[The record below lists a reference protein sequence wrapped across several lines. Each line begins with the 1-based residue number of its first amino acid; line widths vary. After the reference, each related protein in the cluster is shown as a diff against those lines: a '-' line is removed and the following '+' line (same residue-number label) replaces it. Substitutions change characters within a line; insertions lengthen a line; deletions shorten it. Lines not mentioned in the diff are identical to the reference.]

1 MSHDTTK
8 DPRIIVANLACA
20 LLKKSVKLKP
30 VVQLKISRDRLTGP
44 AAACESAVMMLMYMY
59 QEPEV
64 LAFSEP
70 LKNLDPALKT
80 IAEAYEK
87 LISSKD
93 DHSWL
98 RANIRWCLRI
108 LSGLGDRF
116 GNSGA
121 TLAAGVDLVVVQVR
135 NVTKQGNFLK
145 TIVTDGADNY
155 TVVTNLTGVETD
167 SKLAV
172 AFLPP
177 REIGGT
183 VSEAMFL
190 SSGKRTEAPGT
201 VLSEEQVDAK
211 EAAGILFEEVAKQH
225 K

>member
-1 MSHDTTK
+1 MAHDTTK
-8 DPRIIVANLACA
+8 DPRIIVANLACV

-30 VVQLKISRDRLTGP
+30 VVPLKISRDQLTGL
-44 AAACESAVMMLMYMY
+44 AAACESAVMTLMYMY
-59 QEPEV
+59 QEPGT
-64 LAFSEP
+64 LAYSQQVMDMVE
-70 LKNLDPALKT
+70 AAKT

-93 DHSWL
+93 DHSLL

-108 LSGLGDRF
+108 LNGLGDRF
-116 GNSGA
+116 GNPGA
-121 TLAAGVDLVVVQVR
+121 SLAAGVDLVVVQVK
-135 NVTKQGNFLK
+135 NVAKQGSFLK

-190 SSGKRTEAPGT
+190 GSGKRTEAAGT

-211 EAAGILFEEVAKQH
+211 EAASILFEEVAKLH

>member
-1 MSHDTTK
+1 MAYDTTK

-30 VVQLKISRDRLTGP
+30 VVQLKIARDRLTGP
-44 AAACESAVMMLMYMY
+44 AAACESAVMTLMYMY
-59 QEPEV
+59 QEPGA
-64 LAFSEP
+64 LASSEQ
-70 LKNLDPALKT
+70 LTNLARATKT

-87 LISSKD
+87 LITGKD
-93 DHSWL
+93 DHSLL
-98 RANIRWCLRI
+98 RANIRWCLRT
-108 LSGLGDRF
+108 LNGLKDRF
-116 GNSGA
+116 DNSGA

-135 NVTKQGNFLK
+135 NVAKQGNFLK

-155 TVVTNLTGVETD
+155 TVVTNLTGIETG
-167 SKLAV
+167 SKLAA

-190 SSGKRTEAPGT
+190 GGEKRTEAPGT
-201 VLSEEQVDAK
+201 VLSEEQVEAK
-211 EAAGILFEEVAKQH
+211 EAAGILFEEAAKHH

>member
-1 MSHDTTK
+1 MAYDTTK
-8 DPRIIVANLACA
+8 DPRIKVANLACN
-20 LLKKSVKLKP
+20 LLKKCVKQKSGFL
-30 VVQLKISRDRLTGP
+30 LSISRDRLTGL
-44 AAACESAVMMLMYMY
+44 AAACESAVMTLMYMY

-64 LAFSEP
+64 LASSQQVIDLAEAA
-70 LKNLDPALKT
+70 KA
-80 IAEAYEK
+80 IAQAYEK
-87 LISSKD
+87 LISCKD
-93 DHSWL
+93 DQSLL
-98 RANIRWCLRI
+98 RANIRWCLRTVN
-108 LSGLGDRF
+108 GLGDRF
-116 GNSGA
+116 SNSSA

-135 NVTKQGNFLK
+135 NVAKQGGFLK

-155 TVVTNLTGVETD
+155 TVVTNLTDVETD

-190 SSGKRTEAPGT
+190 GSGKRTEAPGT

-211 EAAGILFEEVAKQH
+211 EAAGILYEEAARQPK
-225 K
+225 

>member
-1 MSHDTTK
+1 MAHDTTK

-44 AAACESAVMMLMYMY
+44 AAACESAVMTLMYMY
-59 QEPEV
+59 QEPGA
-64 LAFSEP
+64 LASSEQ
-70 LKNLDPALKT
+70 LTNLAQATKT

-93 DHSWL
+93 DHSLL

-108 LSGLGDRF
+108 LNGLGDRF

-121 TLAAGVDLVVVQVR
+121 SLAAGVDLVVVQVK
-135 NVTKQGNFLK
+135 NVAKQGNFLR
-145 TIVTDGADNY
+145 TIVTDGVDNY

-190 SSGKRTEAPGT
+190 GGGKRTEAPGT
-201 VLSEEQVDAK
+201 MLSEEQVDAK
-211 EAAGILFEEVAKQH
+211 EAAGILFEEVAKHH

>member
-1 MSHDTTK
+1 MAHDTTK

-30 VVQLKISRDRLTGP
+30 VVQLKISRERLTGP
-44 AAACESAVMMLMYMY
+44 AAACESAMMTLMYMY
-59 QEPEV
+59 QEPEA
-64 LAFSEP
+64 LASSEQ
-70 LKNLDPALKT
+70 LTTLAQAAKT

-93 DHSWL
+93 DHSLL

-108 LSGLGDRF
+108 INGLGDRF

-121 TLAAGVDLVVVQVR
+121 TLAAGVDLVVVQVK
-135 NVTKQGNFLK
+135 NVVKQGNFLK
-145 TIVTDGADNY
+145 TTVTDGADNY
-155 TVVTNLTGVETD
+155 TVVTNLSGVETN

-190 SSGKRTEAPGT
+190 GSEKRTEVPGT

-211 EAAGILFEEVAKQH
+211 EAAGILFEEVAKHH

>member
-1 MSHDTTK
+1 MAHDTTR

-30 VVQLKISRDRLTGP
+30 VVQLKISRDRLTGL
-44 AAACESAVMMLMYMY
+44 AAACESAVMTLMYMY

-64 LAFSEP
+64 LASSEQ
-70 LKNLDPALKT
+70 LVKLAQTAKA

-87 LISSKD
+87 LIVSKD
-93 DHSWL
+93 DHSLL
-98 RANIRWCLRI
+98 RANIRWCLRT
-108 LSGLGDRF
+108 LNGLRDRF
-116 GNSGA
+116 NNSGS

-135 NVTKQGNFLK
+135 NVAKQGNFLK
-145 TIVTDGADNY
+145 TIVTNGSENY
-155 TVVTNLTGVETD
+155 TIVTNLTGIETD
-167 SKLAV
+167 SKLTV

-190 SSGKRTEAPGT
+190 GSGKRIEDPGT
-201 VLSEEQVDAK
+201 VLSEEQVEAK
-211 EAAGILFEEVAKQH
+211 EIAGILFEEAAKHH

>member
-1 MSHDTTK
+1 MAHDTTK

-30 VVQLKISRDRLTGP
+30 VVQLKISRDRLTAS
-44 AAACESAVMMLMYMY
+44 AAACESAVMTLMYIY
-59 QEPEV
+59 QEPEN
-64 LAFSEP
+64 LASSEQ
-70 LKNLDPALKT
+70 LTNLAKATDT

-93 DHSWL
+93 DHSLL

-108 LSGLGDRF
+108 LNGLGDRF
-116 GNSGA
+116 SNSGA
-121 TLAAGVDLVVVQVR
+121 TMAAGVDLVVVQVR
-135 NVTKQGNFLK
+135 NMAKQGNFLK
-145 TIVTDGADNY
+145 TIVTDRDNNY
-155 TVVTNLTGVETD
+155 TIVTNLTNIETD

-183 VSEAMFL
+183 ISEAMFL
-190 SSGKRTEAPGT
+190 SSEKRTEDPGT

-211 EAAGILFEEVAKQH
+211 EAAAILFKEAAIYH

>member
-1 MSHDTTK
+1 MAHDTTK

-30 VVQLKISRDRLTGP
+30 VVQLKISRDRLTEP
-44 AAACESAVMMLMYMY
+44 AAACESAVMTLMYMY
-59 QEPEV
+59 QEPEALV
-64 LAFSEP
+64 SSQP
-70 LKNLDPALKT
+70 LKNLTPALKT

-93 DHSWL
+93 DHSLL

-108 LSGLGDRF
+108 LNGLGDRF

-121 TLAAGVDLVVVQVR
+121 SLAAGVDLVVVQVR
-135 NVTKQGNFLK
+135 NVAKQGNFLK

-190 SSGKRTEAPGT
+190 GSGKRTEAPGT
-201 VLSEEQVDAK
+201 MLSEEQVDAK

>member
-1 MSHDTTK
+1 MAHDTTK

-20 LLKKSVKLKP
+20 LLKKSVNLKP
-30 VVQLKISRDRLTGP
+30 VVQVKIPRERITGP
-44 AAACESAVMMLMYMY
+44 TAACESAVMTLMYMY
-59 QEPEV
+59 QEPGA
-64 LAFSEP
+64 LANSQQVID
-70 LKNLDPALKT
+70 LVKAAKT

-93 DHSWL
+93 DHSLL

-108 LSGLGDRF
+108 LNGLGDRF
-116 GNSGA
+116 CNPGV

-135 NVTKQGNFLK
+135 NVAKSGNFLK

-155 TVVTNLTGVETD
+155 TVVTNLTDVETD

-177 REIGGT
+177 REIGGM

-190 SSGKRTEAPGT
+190 GSGKRPEAPGT
-201 VLSEEQVDAK
+201 VLREEQVDAK
-211 EAAGILFEEVAKQH
+211 EAASILFEEVAKH
-225 K
+225 RK

>member
-1 MSHDTTK
+1 MAHDTTK

-30 VVQLKISRDRLTGP
+30 VVQLKISRDQLTGP
-44 AAACESAVMMLMYMY
+44 AAACESAVMTLMYMY
-59 QEPEV
+59 QEPGT
-64 LAFSEP
+64 LANSQQVIDLVEP
-70 LKNLDPALKT
+70 AKT

-93 DHSWL
+93 DHSLL

-108 LSGLGDRF
+108 LNGLGNRF

-121 TLAAGVDLVVVQVR
+121 SLASGVDLVVVQVK
-135 NVTKQGNFLK
+135 NVAKQGSFLK

-155 TVVTNLTGVETD
+155 TVITNLTGVQTD

-190 SSGKRTEAPGT
+190 GSGKRTESPGT

-211 EAAGILFEEVAKQH
+211 EAAGILFEESTKLH

>member
-1 MSHDTTK
+1 MAYDTTK
-8 DPRIIVANLACA
+8 DPRILVANLACA
-20 LLKKSVKLKP
+20 LLKKSVKQKP

-44 AAACESAVMMLMYMY
+44 AAACESAVMTLMYMY
-59 QEPEV
+59 QEPGS
-64 LAFSEP
+64 LASSEQ
-70 LKNLDPALKT
+70 LINLAEAAKT

-93 DHSWL
+93 DRSLL

-108 LSGLGDRF
+108 LNGLGDRF

-121 TLAAGVDLVVVQVR
+121 TLAAGVDLVVVQVK
-135 NVTKQGNFLK
+135 NVAKQGNFLK
-145 TIVTDGADNY
+145 TIVTDGIDNY
-155 TVVTNLTGVETD
+155 IVVTNLVGVETN

-190 SSGKRTEAPGT
+190 GSGKRTGAPGT
-201 VLSEEQVDAK
+201 MLSEEQVDAK
-211 EAAGILFEEVAKQH
+211 EAAGILFEEAARHH

>member
-1 MSHDTTK
+1 MAHDTTK

-44 AAACESAVMMLMYMY
+44 AAACESAVMTLMYMY
-59 QEPEV
+59 QEPEA
-64 LAFSEP
+64 LASSEP
-70 LKNLDPALKT
+70 LTNLAEALET
-80 IAEAYEK
+80 VAEAYEK

-93 DHSWL
+93 DHSLL
-98 RANIRWCLRI
+98 RANIRWCLRT
-108 LSGLGDRF
+108 LNGLGDRF

-121 TLAAGVDLVVVQVR
+121 TLAAGVDLVVVQVK
-135 NVTKQGNFLK
+135 NVAKQGNFLR
-145 TIVTDGADNY
+145 TTVTDGADNY
-155 TVVTNLTGVETD
+155 TVVTNLTDVETD

-190 SSGKRTEAPGT
+190 GSGKRTEAPGT

-211 EAAGILFEEVAKQH
+211 EAAGILFEEAARHH

>member
-1 MSHDTTK
+1 MGYDTTK

-20 LLKKSVKLKP
+20 LLKKTVKLKP
-30 VVQLKISRDRLTGP
+30 VVQLKISRDRLTGQ
-44 AAACESAVMMLMYMY
+44 AAACESAVMTLMYMY
-59 QEPEV
+59 QEPEA
-64 LAFSEP
+64 LASSEP
-70 LKNLDPALKT
+70 LANLAEALKT

-93 DHSWL
+93 DHSLL

-108 LSGLGDRF
+108 LNGLGDRF
-116 GNSGA
+116 SNSGA
-121 TLAAGVDLVVVQVR
+121 TLGAGIDLVVVQVR
-135 NVTKQGNFLK
+135 NVAKQANFLK

-155 TVVTNLTGVETD
+155 TVVTNLTHIETD

-190 SSGKRTEAPGT
+190 GSEKRTEAPGT

-211 EAAGILFEEVAKQH
+211 EAAGILFEEVAKHH

>member
-1 MSHDTTK
+1 MAHDTTK
-8 DPRIIVANLACA
+8 DPRIIVAHLACA

-44 AAACESAVMMLMYMY
+44 AAACESAVMTLMYIY
-59 QEPEV
+59 QEPEA
-64 LAFSEP
+64 LASSEQ
-70 LKNLDPALKT
+70 LTNLAEAAKT

-93 DHSWL
+93 DHSLL
-98 RANIRWCLRI
+98 RANIRWCLRT
-108 LSGLGDRF
+108 LNGLGDRF

-121 TLAAGVDLVVVQVR
+121 TLAAGVDLVVVQVK
-135 NVTKQGNFLK
+135 NVAKQGNFLK
-145 TIVTDGADNY
+145 TTVTDGVDNY
-155 TVVTNLTGVETD
+155 TVVTNLTGVEAD
-167 SKLAV
+167 SRLAA

-190 SSGKRTEAPGT
+190 GSGKRTEAPGT

-211 EAAGILFEEVAKQH
+211 EAAGILFEEVARLH